1 MSKIN
6 RWDEMELI
14 KNPNHPE
21 LYQKNFVTASDADD
35 MKIALSSVLY
45 ERLKYHGAVTPHYH
59 SVYEIICITKG
70 EVMAYNNGK
79 WGKCKAG
86 DVIMVPAG
94 EVHSVVNLSKEV
106 ESEQISIFI
115 PESETDKKN
124 EPFET
129 FMVDEPKI
137 EDVF

>member
-1 MSKIN
+1 MAKIN
-6 RWDEMELI
+6 RWDDMELT

-21 LYQKNFVTASDADD
+21 LYQKNFVTSSDADN

-45 ERLKYHGAVTPHYH
+45 EKLKFHGAVTPHYH
-59 SVYEIICITKG
+59 SVCEIICITKG

-115 PESETDKKN
+115 PENETDKKN
-124 EPFET
+124 EFFET

-137 EDVF
+137 EDIF